1 MRKKKEKE
9 SDAAVLA
16 RLRKELAKPHLAKSV
31 RENATKKQIASW
43 NAGTGGRKLS
53 RYAGRVSETAMTRR
67 QQRSFQPAMFLS
79 KMGAKSVIALFRE
92 GQAIC
97 SQGEAG
103 KQVFYIEKG
112 QVKVTVRSKRDKE
125 TVLAILHRGDYLGA
139 GCMTG
144 QAHLTATATALTRCR
159 ILVIEKKEMMRAL
172 HNGHEFSDHF
182 IGCLL
187 GRNIRIE
194 QDLIDQHLC
203 SCEERLARALLLIAR
218 YDKIRKPTA
227 VIPKIT
233 QETLGGL
240 IGSTRSRVC
249 HFMNKFKK
257 LGYIEYGERLRV
269 HNSSLSGVLKD
280 SIFTDLLASRPN

>member
-1 MRKKKEKE
+1 
-9 SDAAVLA
+9 
-16 RLRKELAKPHLAKSV
+16 LRKEFAKPHLTKSV

-43 NAGTGGRKLS
+43 NAGHVNFDSGVRELS
-53 RYAGRVSETAMTRR
+53 RHLSRVFQTAMTRQR
-67 QQRSFQPAMFLS
+67 QKSFQPMVFLT
-79 KMGAKSVIALFRE
+79 KMGAKSAIALFRE

-97 SQGEAG
+97 SQGDAG
-103 KQVFYIEKG
+103 KEVFYIEKG
-112 QVKVTVRSKRDKE
+112 QVKVTVKSKRDKE

-144 QAHLTATATALTRCR
+144 QAYLTATATALTRCR

>member
-1 MRKKKEKE
+1 
-9 SDAAVLA
+9 
-16 RLRKELAKPHLAKSV
+16 
-31 RENATKKQIASW
+31 
-43 NAGTGGRKLS
+43 
-53 RYAGRVSETAMTRR
+53 MTPQR
-67 QQRSFQPAMFLS
+67 QRAFQPEVFLT
-79 KMGAKSVIALFRE
+79 KMDAKTIIVLFRE
-92 GQAIC
+92 RQAIC
-97 SQGEAG
+97 SQGDAG
-103 KQVFYIEKG
+103 KEVFYIEKG
-112 QVKVTVRSKRDKE
+112 QVKLTVKSKRGKE
-125 TVLAILHRGDYLGA
+125 TVLAILHGGDYLGA
-139 GCMTG
+139 ECVTG
-144 QAHLTATATALTRCR
+144 QTFRTATATALTRCR
-159 ILVIEKKEMMRAL
+159 VLVIEKKEMMRAL

-182 IGCLL
+182 IACLL

-194 QDLIDQHLC
+194 QDLIDQRLC

-233 QETLGGL
+233 QETLGEL

-280 SIFTDLLASRPN
+280 SILSDLLASQPN

>member
-1 MRKKKEKE
+1 
-9 SDAAVLA
+9 
-16 RLRKELAKPHLAKSV
+16 
-31 RENATKKQIASW
+31 
-43 NAGTGGRKLS
+43 
-53 RYAGRVSETAMTRR
+53 MTR
-67 QQRSFQPAMFLS
+67 QGQRSFHPAVFLA
-79 KMGAKSVIALFRE
+79 KMDAKSIVVLFRE

-103 KQVFYIEKG
+103 KEVFYIEKG
-112 QVKVTVRSKRDKE
+112 NVKVTVRSKRGKE
-125 TVLAILHRGDYLGA
+125 TVLAILHPGNYLGA

-144 QAHLTATATALTRCR
+144 QALRTETATALTRCR
-159 ILVIEKKEMMRAL
+159 ILVIEKKEMTRAL

-194 QDLIDQHLC
+194 EDLIDQHLC

-218 YDKIRKPTA
+218 YDKIRKRTA
-227 VIPKIT
+227 VIPKINHG
-233 QETLGGL
+233 TLGGL

-249 HFMNKFKK
+249 YFMNKFKK

-269 HNSSLSGVLKD
+269 HNSSLSTVLKD
-280 SIFTDLLASRPN
+280 SIFSHLNSSRPN